1 MTSDPAVG
9 AVPPPGCPAH
19 SGAGVSS
26 RTPLYK
32 PEFAADPVGTYAA
45 LRRFG
50 PVVPVELAP
59 GVEASM
65 VIGYETALRVLRD
78 PGTFS
83 KDPRRWR
90 ALAEGTIG
98 PDSPVMPMME
108 YRPSCM
114 FTEGEEHRR
123 RRAVVDDSLKRVD
136 PLALR
141 TYVETTADTLID
153 SFQEAGEADLLSN
166 YAAVLPLL
174 VLTRMIGCPA
184 AYGERL
190 FVAMRAIF
198 EAGADA
204 KCAHGEALQCLNEL
218 IAFKRAT
225 PGPDVISWM
234 MAHPV
239 ALTDEEMVHELS
251 VLFGA
256 GTEPEQNLIA
266 NVLRLLLSDDR
277 FAGSLSGGSLP
288 IEDALDE
295 VLWKDPPMAN
305 YCVHYPVHDVVLEG
319 TRLRQGDPVIIS
331 LAAANNDPAQASN
344 HRVGNRA
351 HLAWSAGPHACPAQ
365 GSARLIATVAIEKLL
380 DRLPDVELVVPV
392 AELKWRP
399 GPFHRALTALPV
411 RFEPVKDSAWADRLP
426 DEAPRS
432 APSPASTPVMQP
444 SATHV
449 APDVAAP
456 HPIVPDHGGWSA
468 RRIWERLIGRQQG
481 R

>member
-19 SGAGVSS
+19 AGAAAGF
-26 RTPLYK
+26 RTPLY
-32 PEFAADPVGTYAA
+32 EAAFAADPTATYTRMRRLGT
-45 LRRFG
+45 
-50 PVVPVELAP
+50 VVPVELAP
-59 GVEASM
+59 GVDASM

-90 ALAEGTIG
+90 ALAEGTVG

-123 RRAVVDDSLKRVD
+123 RRAVVEDSLSRVD
-136 PLALR
+136 PIALR
-141 TYVETTADTLID
+141 GYVEDTADTLID
-153 SFQEAGEADLLSN
+153 RFQEAGEADLLGQ
-166 YAAVLPLL
+166 YAAALPLL

-190 FVAMRAIF
+190 FIAMTAIF
-198 EAGADA
+198 EAGSDA
-204 KCAHGEALQCLNEL
+204 KRAHGEALQCLNEL
-218 IAFKRAT
+218 VAFKRAN

-239 ALTDEEMVHELS
+239 AVTDEELVHELS

-266 NVLRLLLSDDR
+266 NALRLLLSDDR
-277 FAGSLSGGSLP
+277 FAGRLSGGSLP
-288 IEDALDE
+288 IDDALDE

-305 YCVHYPVHDVVLEG
+305 YCVHFPVHDVVLDG
-319 TRLRQGDPVIIS
+319 VRLRKGDPVIIS
-331 LAAANNDPAQASN
+331 MAAANNDPAQSS
-344 HRVGNRA
+344 HQIVGNRA
-351 HLAWSAGPHACPAQ
+351 HLAWSAGPHVCPAQ

-380 DRLPDVELVVPV
+380 DRLPDVELAVPG

-399 GPFHRALTALPV
+399 GPFHRALAALPV
-411 RFEPVKDSAWADRLP
+411 HFPPVQDLKDENSVWPGEIPGDSPRSTVGP
-426 DEAPRS
+426 APRS
-432 APSPASTPVMQP
+432 SATEVVAPSPGTPE
-444 SATHV
+444 S
-449 APDVAAP
+449 
-456 HPIVPDHGGWSA
+456 GGWSL
-468 RRIWERLIGRQQG
+468 WNRLVGRW
-481 R
+481 RSR